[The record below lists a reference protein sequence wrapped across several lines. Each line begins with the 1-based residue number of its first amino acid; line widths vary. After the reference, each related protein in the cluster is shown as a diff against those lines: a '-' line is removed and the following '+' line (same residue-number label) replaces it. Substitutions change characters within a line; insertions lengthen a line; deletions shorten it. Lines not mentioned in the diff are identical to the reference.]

1 MNFKK
6 IILNITLLG
15 IGAGGSACA
24 TTMPKAKPNAPVAA
38 NVYLTDGYGRVT
50 YSINASTS
58 QVVKIALQL
67 FGHDMKAVTGQEAK
81 EKSGAPI
88 QIYQLDQLT
97 NKEFSALEKLGT
109 PLHQIITKKD
119 AFYIGTR
126 NGRLVIVGSNARG
139 TAYGIL
145 EVSRMAGVSP
155 LTDYF
160 DVAPQPRKVLSVKTG
175 YESVQVP
182 AMEYR
187 GLALN
192 SSRWMSLKNYSS
204 MARLMLRL
212 RANALWQA
220 DAKHTVA
227 YDKAVVDSFDISIG
241 IGNKIQEMEGKKH
254 KKHKHSLKEV
264 NTLWTDKQIA
274 FQTVSPG
281 ILLEEL
287 SRGHHADHD
296 AWIADVT
303 DAKASAYSLQLFMDK
318 AWNANSVSTA
328 TLKSHFT
335 QWLATLF
342 GTGVGQQ
349 LVPIMSEYYHLT
361 NIRRPEYMAM
371 PFGDN
376 EFHSGEFGN
385 ELERYLYAYDKLKR
399 RVNDLERN
407 LPDYQ
412 KDGYFEM
419 VKHPIYQ
426 AALVAEKELE
436 AQEARHIARPGLFAN
451 DNEAKAAAA
460 LSLDAYGKLR
470 QLGDYYSNIRK
481 GSWRN
486 VLDLQA
492 AFLQAPQ
499 LPGTLSTQ
507 EIARYKQDAFD
518 RNKDLKPFTPSAV
531 SDIIARNASQ
541 WTTTSPAK
549 DGTSA
554 TLIPLTGHSNQA
566 VSLPKGASLN
576 YVVNTRLDGDARFTI
591 AALPIYSAT
600 KGDVRVSISIDHAEP
615 VICSLK
621 NAYNSTAWKEDLWR
635 GQVLK
640 GFYTTLGKGSHS
652 IEIQALDDHVVL
664 DQWAL
669 DMDVDRAY
677 YMIPVE

>member
-1 MNFKK
+1 MNFRR

-15 IGAGGSACA
+15 IGAGGPAWA
-24 TTMPKAKPNAPVAA
+24 TAMPKAKPNAPVAA

-50 YSINASTS
+50 YSVNANTS

-67 FGHDMKAVTGQEAK
+67 FEHDMKAVTGQAAK

-88 QIYQLDQLT
+88 QIFQLDLLS

-126 NGRLVIVGSNARG
+126 GGRLVVVGSNARG

-155 LTDYF
+155 WTDYA
-160 DVAPQPRKVLSVKTG
+160 DVAPLPRKVLQVKTG

-182 AMEYR
+182 TMEYR

-192 SSRWMSLKNYSS
+192 TSRWMNIKNYSS

-212 RANALWQA
+212 RANTLWQI
-220 DAKHTVA
+220 DAKHAVA
-227 YDKAVVDSFDISIG
+227 YDKAVVDSFDISMG
-241 IGNKIQEMEGKKH
+241 VGNKIQEMEGKKH

-264 NTLWTDKQIA
+264 NTLWADQQIA

-281 ILLEEL
+281 ILMREL
-287 SRGHHADHD
+287 DLSHHAGHD
-296 AWIADVT
+296 AWIANVT

-318 AWNANSVSTA
+318 AWDANSVSTA
-328 TLKSHFT
+328 SLKTHLS
-335 QWLATLF
+335 QWLATQF

-349 LVPIMSEYYHLT
+349 LVPIMAEYYRLT

-385 ELERYLYAYDKLKR
+385 ELERYLYAYDQLKR
-399 RVNDLERN
+399 KAENLERK
-407 LPDYQ
+407 LPDSQ

-419 VKHPIYQ
+419 VKYPIYQ
-426 AALVAEKELE
+426 AALVSEKELE
-436 AQEARHIARPGLFAN
+436 AQEARHIARPGLFAS

-460 LSLDAYGKLR
+460 LSLDAYAKLR
-470 QLGDYYSNIRK
+470 QLDNYYCNIGK
-481 GSWRN
+481 GRWRN
-486 VLDLQA
+486 VIDLQA
-492 AFLQAPQ
+492 AYLQAPQ

-518 RNKDLKPFTPSAV
+518 RSTDLKPFTPSAV

-541 WTTTSPAK
+541 WTTASPAK
-549 DGTSA
+549 DGTPA

-576 YVVNTRLDGDARFTI
+576 YVVSTRLDGDARFTI
-591 AALPIYSAT
+591 AALPLYSAT
-600 KGDVRVSISIDHAEP
+600 KGDVRVSVSIDHAEP
-615 VICSLK
+615 VVCSLK
-621 NAYNSTAWKEDLWR
+621 NTYNSTAWKEDLWR
-635 GQVLK
+635 GQVQK
-640 GFYTTLGKGSHS
+640 SFYTTLGKGSHS
-652 IEIQALDDHVVL
+652 IEIQALDDHVIL

-677 YMIPVE
+677 YMMPVE